1 MRNKQDYNVDYWK
14 RLQKSINLLTCLAFK
29 RAVQEKTSSFDY
41 REAVA
46 DIRMIDKMLV
56 HKLARAYNIKK
67 YTDPLEAEILYLRE
81 RLKDVEGKLENQERA
96 QKIVSGIVALQ
107 KLLKEDLS

>member
-1 MRNKQDYNVDYWK
+1 MEDKQDYAIDYWT
-14 RLQKSINLLTCLAFK
+14 RLQNSVRLLTHLAFK
-29 RAVQEKTSSFDY
+29 RAAQVRTPSIEYCT
-41 REAVA
+41 AIA